1 MSDVYLIFRLSR
13 PSFLFKVSHAS
24 MSSVMGTIEK
34 RVKQNSVIFTI
45 AFLERTFYLDYE
57 CLHSEDASFVIMPLL
72 NINHKT
78 ILGLTDCKTICQR
91 DHFSLKKVHFGSM
104 FREEYGNSIVIQ
116 RVK

>member
-13 PSFLFKVSHAS
+13 PSFLFKLSHAS

-45 AFLERTFYLDYE
+45 AFLERTFSLDYE

-78 ILGLTDCKTICQR
+78 ILGLTDCKTIC
-91 DHFSLKKVHFGSM
+91 
-104 FREEYGNSIVIQ
+104 
-116 RVK
+116 